1 MKKPRKTKQMRE
13 FDPILEKN
21 GYRFARCKGSH
32 SVYINRKTHRMISVN
47 KDLNKMVRQ
56 KLINMY
62 ELEV

>member
-32 SVYINRKTHRMISVN
+32 FVYINRNSHRMISVN
-47 KDLNKMVRQ
+47 KDLNKMVRER
-56 KLINMY
+56 LIKQY
-62 ELEV
+62 VLEV